1 VDSYGARAVRTLYES
16 ERFWYSSLYGDR
28 IVSHAV
34 RRLEPNVLPNHLENG
49 LRPSENLFHV
59 VG

>member
-1 VDSYGARAVRTLYES
+1 MDYYGARAVRTLYES
-16 ERFWYSSLYGDR
+16 ERYWYSSIYGDR

-34 RRLEPNVLPNHLENG
+34 LRLEPNVLPIHLEKG
-49 LRPSENLFHV
+49 LRTSENLFHV